1 MLLLCLGMPFVG
13 IMLVV
18 LAQGGDPRD
27 VGMYVGDEPY
37 AVGEFWWLVTPLGIL
52 SVVAVFR
59 LGFGYRDWLAPIL
72 SAIWLGIAAAFA
84 IKTAQYSF
92 VTTTAVVTLLLTSGI
107 WRARQEAEEDG
118 VGLGPDD

>member
-1 MLLLCLGMPFVG
+1 MPFIG

-59 LGFGYRDWLAPIL
+59 LGFGYRDWLAPVL
-72 SAIWLGIAAAFA
+72 SAVWLGIAAAFWV
-84 IKTAQYSF
+84 KTGQTSF
-92 VTTTAVVTLLLTSGI
+92 LAFTAVITRLLTSGI
-107 WRARQEAEEDG
+107 WRARQETEDEQVWAEPI
-118 VGLGPDD
+118 GLDD